1 MVGFYTIQR
10 KVRFPNKITPNYVKE
25 YGTRKGIHV
34 LLSRN
39 AEAEPA
45 LIEQAQNG
53 DRRAYEE
60 LVRRTYTCVVN
71 IVYRMCGDMSLA
83 EDAAQEAY
91 LRAWIN
97 LPSFHP
103 GSSLRN
109 WLGRIAVN
117 AALDVL
123 RRKTEE
129 PVEDEKMQMVIDQ
142 APDPEAVLIK
152 KEQEA
157 CLQQAM
163 KSLPEAAR
171 SVIVLREYGELS
183 YQEIATALDIP
194 IGTVMSRLNYA
205 RNRLREVLKEQLFQP
220 EHEYA

>member
-1 MVGFYTIQR
+1 
-10 KVRFPNKITPNYVKE
+10 
-25 YGTRKGIHV
+25 V
-34 LLSRN
+34 LDSRN

-53 DRRAYEE
+53 DRSAYEE
-60 LVRRTYTCVVN
+60 LVRRSYTCVVN
-71 IVYRMCGDMSLA
+71 IVYRMCGDMTLA
-83 EDAAQEAY
+83 EDAAQEAF

-103 GSSLRN
+103 GHPGSSLRN
-109 WLGRIAVN
+109 WLCRIAVN

-129 PVEDEKMQMVIDQ
+129 PAEDEKMQMVADQ
-142 APDPEAVLIK
+142 APDPEAALIQ
-152 KEQEA
+152 KEQA
-157 CLQQAM
+157 ASLQRAIN
-163 KSLPEAAR
+163 SLPEATR
-171 SVIVLREYGELS
+171 SVLVLREYGELS

-205 RNRLREVLKEQLFQP
+205 RSRLRELLKELLFQT